1 MTEKEKGAT
10 LSNTPNTIKNNTSA
24 KVQNIPDVGKDMNVI
39 LDFFRYVE
47 ETRLGASLRTGILL
61 GSVCRY
67 VDYLLKIGAL
77 QVTKI
82 APDKRTKHDAQY
94 LSADSSKWQKPKF
107 VQLSL
112 FGEGN
117 L

>member
-24 KVQNIPDVGKDMNVI
+24 KLQNIPDVGKDMNVI

-47 ETRLGASLRTGILL
+47 ETRLGASVRTGILL

-67 VDYLLKIGAL
+67 VDYLLKIGAV

-112 FGEGN
+112 FDKEG
-117 L
+117 

>member
-24 KVQNIPDVGKDMNVI
+24 KLQNIPDVGKDMNVI

-67 VDYLLKIGAL
+67 VDFLLKIGAL

>member
-24 KVQNIPDVGKDMNVI
+24 KLQNIPDVGKDMNVI

-67 VDYLLKIGAL
+67 VDYLLKIGAV

-94 LSADSSKWQKPKF
+94 LSADSSKWQKPKY

-112 FGEGN
+112 FEKEG
-117 L
+117 

>member
-1 MTEKEKGAT
+1 MKENAKGQT
-10 LSNTPNTIKNNTSA
+10 SSHTPSTIKNNTGA
-24 KVQNIPDVGKDMNVI
+24 KVQNFPDIGKDLAEVWE
-39 LDFFRYVE
+39 FFRYVE
-47 ETRLGASLRTGILL
+47 TTRLDCSLSTGILL

-67 VDYLLKIGAL
+67 VNYLLKIGAL

-112 FGEGN
+112 FGEE
-117 L
+117 

>member
-1 MTEKEKGAT
+1 MRTQRKGAT
-10 LSNTPNTIKNNTSA
+10 LSNTPTDNAGA
-24 KVQNIPDVGKDMNVI
+24 KVLNIPDTYKDMNVI

-77 QVTKI
+77 AVTKI
-82 APDKRTKHDAQY
+82 APDTRTKHDAQY
-94 LSADSSKWQKPKF
+94 LSANPDLWQKPKY

-112 FGEGN
+112 F
-117 L
+117 

>member
-1 MTEKEKGAT
+1 MREKEKGAT

-24 KVQNIPDVGKDMNVI
+24 KLQNIPDVGKDMNVI

-67 VDYLLKIGAL
+67 VDFLLKIGAL

-112 FGEGN
+112 FDKEG
-117 L
+117 

>member
-1 MTEKEKGAT
+1 MREKEKGAT

-24 KVQNIPDVGKDMNVI
+24 KLQNIPDVGKDMNVI

-67 VDYLLKIGAL
+67 VDYLLKIGAV

-94 LSADSSKWQKPKF
+94 LSADVTKWQKPKF

-112 FGEGN
+112 FDKEG
-117 L
+117 

>member
-1 MTEKEKGAT
+1 MNTKRKGAT
-10 LSNTPNTIKNNTSA
+10 LSNTPTEAGA
-24 KVQNIPDVGKDMNVI
+24 KVANFPDVRKDMLEV

-77 QVTKI
+77 TVTKI
-82 APDKRTKHDAQY
+82 APDARTKHDAQY
-94 LSADSSKWQKPKF
+94 LSANPDLWDKPRY

-112 FGEGN
+112 F
-117 L
+117 

>member
-24 KVQNIPDVGKDMNVI
+24 KLQNIPDVGKDMNVI

-67 VDYLLKIGAL
+67 VDFLLKIGAL

-94 LSADSSKWQKPKF
+94 LSADSSKWQKPKY

-112 FGEGN
+112 FEKEG
-117 L
+117 

>member
-1 MTEKEKGAT
+1 MDKKEKGAT
-10 LSNTPNTIKNNTSA
+10 LSNTPNSKNNTEA
-24 KVQNIPDVGKDMNVI
+24 KVQKNPDIGKDLAEVWE
-39 LDFFRYVE
+39 FFRYVE
-47 ETRLGASLRTGILL
+47 TTRLDCSLSTGILL